1 MIYRFRNQPSFIHN
15 CTHDHARHH
24 HVMSPHQEQRHNL
37 RSQVYRRGTPG
48 LEREMHSILC
58 PETPG
63 NPKVPAVR
71 YID

>member
-1 MIYRFRNQPSFIHN
+1 
-15 CTHDHARHH
+15 
-24 HVMSPHQEQRHNL
+24 MSPHQEQRHNL